1 MKERFNETLLANVG
15 KLTEYYKLSCRSLIP
30 RQAMRTM
37 LNKSLLALF
46 FCLMADVVSGQI
58 NPAGPIVAIGDIH
71 GDYDNFKKVLIDS
84 GLINRRGNWIAGNTR
99 FVQLGDLPDRGAD
112 TEKIIVQMQKLQR
125 QAIKDGGEV
134 FALIGNHE
142 AMNIYGDL
150 RYVHPGEYKA
160 LKGKNSRR
168 LRSRYY
174 DAEVTRLSAAD
185 DTFVADSRF
194 KDQWLQSHPLGF
206 VEHRIAWSP
215 DGKFGSWVVTNKAIV
230 KVGRSL
236 FVHGGVSPK
245 LLGMSIDD
253 INSQVRRELKG
264 DLPEEPGLS
273 EAQDGPLWY
282 RGLASGD
289 EQLEASHVD
298 DVLAAFDVDKIV
310 LGHTPGLGTIVPRF
324 GGKVLIIDTGIS
336 KYYGSHLAS
345 LRIEEGNYFTIQ
357 NGEKILLPNTD
368 SAMLSYFKHMAEVK
382 PTQALLN
389 RLEEL
394 KP

>member
-1 MKERFNETLLANVG
+1 
-15 KLTEYYKLSCRSLIP
+15 
-30 RQAMRTM
+30 
-37 LNKSLLALF
+37 
-46 FCLMADVVSGQI
+46 
-58 NPAGPIVAIGDIH
+58 
-71 GDYDNFKKVLIDS
+71 
-84 GLINRRGNWIAGNTR
+84 
-99 FVQLGDLPDRGAD
+99 
-112 TEKIIVQMQKLQR
+112 
-125 QAIKDGGEV
+125 
-134 FALIGNHE
+134 
-142 AMNIYGDL
+142 
-150 RYVHPGEYKA
+150 
-160 LKGKNSRR
+160 
-168 LRSRYY
+168 
-174 DAEVTRLSAAD
+174 
-185 DTFVADSRF
+185 
-194 KDQWLQSHPLGF
+194 
-206 VEHRIAWSP
+206 
-215 DGKFGSWVVTNKAIV
+215 
-230 KVGRSL
+230 
-236 FVHGGVSPK
+236 
-245 LLGMSIDD
+245 
-253 INSQVRRELKG
+253 VRRELKG